1 MSGFR
6 SLVQIW
12 MDKIP
17 SMELQPPLFKKMR
30 LSTSKTEIKD
40 LLKAWIAIS
49 IAFGIILSSTEGYL
63 SAFIISAIAVGFGF
77 LLHELGHKVVAQH
90 YHLFAEFRSFD
101 QMLILA
107 ILMSFLGFVFAAPGA
122 VMIHGTHFLDYKKN
136 GKISLAGPL
145 VNLILAIIFLIL
157 ISLNI
162 FPLLSSYGF
171 MINTWIAL
179 FNMIPIWNFDG
190 KKILKWNKFIYFAFI
205 LISIILITFK

>member
-1 MSGFR
+1 M
-6 SLVQIW
+6 
-12 MDKIP
+12 K
-17 SMELQPPLFKKMR
+17 

-40 LLKAWIAIS
+40 LLKAWLAIS
-49 IAFGIILSSTEGYL
+49 LAFGIILFSTEGYL

-101 QMLILA
+101 KMLILA

-122 VMIHGTHFLDYKKN
+122 VMIHGRYFLDYKKN

-179 FNMIPIWNFDG
+179 FNMIPIGNFDG
-190 KKILKWNKFIYFAFI
+190 KKILTWNKFIYFTFV
-205 LISIILITFK
+205 IICIALMLLK

>member
-107 ILMSFLGFVFAAPGA
+107 IL
-122 VMIHGTHFLDYKKN
+122 
-136 GKISLAGPL
+136 
-145 VNLILAIIFLIL
+145 
-157 ISLNI
+157 
-162 FPLLSSYGF
+162 
-171 MINTWIAL
+171 
-179 FNMIPIWNFDG
+179 
-190 KKILKWNKFIYFAFI
+190 
-205 LISIILITFK
+205 